1 MIGSFISNT
10 KISGV
15 AMTSRIIN
23 DDVIKMDNFPVNQ
36 GSKYIRH
43 CGVST
48 YLLVTF
54 FYFTC
59 SLESCKHNSTDFLY
73 ISHKI
78 VQFLD
83 LDLTGAMT
91 KNRQNI

>member
-36 GSKYIRH
+36 GSNCTRH

-48 YLLVTF
+48 YLLLTF
-54 FYFTC
+54 
-59 SLESCKHNSTDFLY
+59 LESCKHNSTDFLY

-78 VQFLD
+78 IQFLD

>member
-36 GSKYIRH
+36 VSNCTRH

-48 YLLVTF
+48 YLLLTF
-54 FYFTC
+54 FHFTC
-59 SLESCKHNSTDFLY
+59 YLESCKHNSTDFLY

-78 VQFLD
+78 IQFLD